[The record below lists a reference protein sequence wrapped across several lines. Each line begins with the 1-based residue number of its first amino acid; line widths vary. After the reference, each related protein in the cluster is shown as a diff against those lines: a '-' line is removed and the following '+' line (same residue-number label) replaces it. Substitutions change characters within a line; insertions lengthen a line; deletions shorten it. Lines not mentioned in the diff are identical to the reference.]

1 MGSALRVELGK
12 SLKKGEK
19 IDVKIEYSTTDDC
32 TALGWLTPEQVS
44 RCVPFRL
51 FQIVLICWQT
61 LDLQTQSGK
70 YAFLYSQ
77 AQAIHC
83 RSMIRKLLLV
93 VPRTRKTY
101 LSCHQNVACQDTPSV
116 KATYSATV
124 HSPLPILLSAR
135 RTSPPPSAPQPE
147 IDGKLHEFKF
157 EQPIA
162 IPSYLIAIAG
172 GELAFKA
179 LGERTGIWAEP
190 GMLEKSAWEFEKDAE
205 KSVHFSVLTLSC
217 PDGSPAAVLTL
228 ERSGPD
234 ACSILFP

>member
-1 MGSALRVELGK
+1 MN
-12 SLKKGEK
+12 
-19 IDVKIEYSTTDDC
+19 
-32 TALGWLTPEQVS
+32 PS
-44 RCVPFRL
+44 RSSPLLADPLAFH
-51 FQIVLICWQT
+51 
-61 LDLQTQSGK
+61 DAQTQSGK

-83 RSMIRKLLLV
+83 RSMIRKLTLI
-93 VPRTRKTY
+93 PFSNCQTH
-101 LSCHQNVACQDTPSV
+101 LSSASETACQDTPSV

-135 RTSPPPSAPQPE
+135 RTSPPPSAPQPK
-147 IDGKLHEFKF
+147 IDGKLHEYKF
-157 EQPIA
+157 DQPIA

-205 KSVHFSVLTLSC
+205 KIVSVAEELVTPYVWGRYDALVLPASFPYGGMENANVCLLSSFSLSRQMLMHM
-217 PDGSPAAVLTL
+217 PFVSP
-228 ERSGPD
+228 
-234 ACSILFP
+234 FH